1 MIWSTQNGS
10 EKLLT
15 VTVQLLAH
23 NDVDGDKLHIVVMF
37 NFENKTQNADDFTI
51 DYISGKEINISR
63 YEQ

>member
-1 MIWSTQNGS
+1 M
-10 EKLLT
+10 
-15 VTVQLLAH
+15 
-23 NDVDGDKLHIVVMF
+23 DFDGDKLHIVVMF